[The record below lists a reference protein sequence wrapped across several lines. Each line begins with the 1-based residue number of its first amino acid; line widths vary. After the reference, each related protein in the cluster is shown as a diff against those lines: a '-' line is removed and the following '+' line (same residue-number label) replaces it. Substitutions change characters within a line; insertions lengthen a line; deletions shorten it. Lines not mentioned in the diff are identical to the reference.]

1 MELDQDTEAAL
12 AACTG
17 AEEFA
22 RVAAERGIALT
33 PEQRAHAARPD
44 PAGALFFMPFAANT
58 KAWPSAAWLPVY
70 LTTGPEPM
78 VDWAYVATPGPLLDR
93 LALRRAMERPFNR
106 VFRKRMRLDDFIDG
120 AGQGRAPAGLIFHT
134 GRCGSTLAARMSAL
148 VPDVRV
154 LSELPVVSHA
164 LALAA
169 TAPDLAGPRG
179 AALLRAMIS
188 AYGGR
193 QPAPRL
199 IVRFEAHN
207 ALVLAL
213 AARAFAGTPV
223 AFLFRDP
230 VEVLVSYQGDGG
242 IAAAISG
249 NYAALWDG
257 GELAAW
263 SSEDLPLLVLTRIC
277 ERAVSFLSEH
287 RGLTVNYRDMP
298 GAVTQTILPYF
309 GIVADDAA
317 REAMRAIARTN
328 AKIDGVPFAED
339 AARKHAQAG
348 AGLRA
353 RAQEHLGPAYRAL
366 EALAARTAL

>member
-1 MELDQDTEAAL
+1 MEMDEEAEAAL

-22 RVAAERGIALT
+22 RVAAQRGIALS
-33 PEQRAHAARPD
+33 PEQRAAAARPD

-70 LTTGPEPM
+70 LTSTPEPM
-78 VDWAYVATPGPLLDR
+78 IDWAYVGTPGPLLDR
-93 LALRRAMERPFNR
+93 FALRRAMERPFNR
-106 VFRKRMRLDDFIDG
+106 VFRKRMRLGDFIDG
-120 AGQGRAPAGLIFHT
+120 AGEGFAPAGLIFHT

-179 AALLRAMIS
+179 AALLRATMS

-193 QPAPRL
+193 QPSPRL

-207 ALVLAL
+207 ALALAL
-213 AARAFAGTPV
+213 AARAFAQTPV

-242 IAAAISG
+242 IAAAVSG
-249 NYAALWDG
+249 NYASLWDG

-277 ERAVSFLSEH
+277 ERAAAFLSEH
-287 RGLTVNYRDMP
+287 RGLAVNYRDMP
-298 GAVTQTILPYF
+298 GAVTQTILPHF
-309 GIVADDAA
+309 GIAVDDAA
-317 REAMRAIARTN
+317 RETMRAIAGMN
-328 AKIDGVPFAED
+328 AKIDGVPFAD
-339 AARKHAQAG
+339 DSARKHARAD

-353 RAQEHLGPAYRAL
+353 RAEMHLGHAYRTL
-366 EALAARTAL
+366 EALAARAP